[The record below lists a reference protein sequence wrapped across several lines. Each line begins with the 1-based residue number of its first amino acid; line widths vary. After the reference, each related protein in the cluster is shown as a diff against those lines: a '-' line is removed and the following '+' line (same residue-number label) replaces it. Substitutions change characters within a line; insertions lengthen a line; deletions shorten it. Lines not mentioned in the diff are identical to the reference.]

1 MIKNLFA
8 VLSED
13 QINSLTKEERQT
25 LTRLDEKLFPDY
37 DKYVDAHM
45 KQKSVVERV
54 LERRREEEKENV
66 QYQQMMESEFC

>member
-1 MIKNLFA
+1 MLQNLFS
-8 VLSED
+8 V
-13 QINSLTKEERQT
+13 LTKEQIASLSQEERLF
-25 LTRLDEKLFPDY
+25 LTKIDEKLFPDY

>member
-1 MIKNLFA
+1 MMQNLFS
-8 VLSED
+8 VLSEE

-37 DKYVDAHM
+37 DKYVDEYT

-54 LERRREEEKENV
+54 LERHRAEERGNV
-66 QYQQMMESEFC
+66 EYQQMMESEFC

>member
-1 MIKNLFA
+1 MIQNLFA

-13 QINSLTKEERQT
+13 QINSLTQEERQT

>member
-1 MIKNLFA
+1 MIQNLFA